1 MAASEWSAQPEER
14 QDSPWSARAAELETT
29 EGPYA
34 DFVAFEEWFA
44 RESDRHCQLLPD
56 TGFDALDIY
65 QRVAL
70 YSMFVD
76 VLREA
81 ARCT

>member
-1 MAASEWSAQPEER
+1 
-14 QDSPWSARAAELETT
+14 
-29 EGPYA
+29 
-34 DFVAFEEWFA
+34 VAFEEWFA